1 MAPPRRVR
9 DESLVLRKAGSPDRE
24 LARLRDERW
33 ADALPSQR
41 RFQVSP
47 DARIL
52 AYTRPDTGA
61 LEIVRRD
68 GRATSVAHV
77 REGDVRFSPD
87 GKVLVALRGGY
98 GPQLVT
104 RVDLAR
110 FDANTWA
117 ELRNPS
123 WVEFC
128 AAGAVV
134 LHHHEDNR
142 SQCLTLLPWDGGA
155 PQQLVKT
162 EWGLTRFTVAKA
174 GTRIVYF
181 HQGNILALDRPGAAP
196 ERLGLVPGIIVHNAE
211 MSPDGRTVAFASSHG
226 LFVIEGDAVVL
237 RSQADEDVHSIW
249 FSCDGSALAWAGP
262 NRAVF
267 RKDGKER
274 ELAAEG
280 TPIAA
285 MRFLQASPG
294 LIVTR
299 GREVLHWNPEQDT
312 VEAISALD
320 DDGRELIGADIF
332 DGGIVLWT
340 ATPWEQARHRSRL

>member
-1 MAPPRRVR
+1 MR

-68 GRATSVAHV
+68 GRATTIDAV

-87 GKVLVALRGGY
+87 GKVLVACRSGY

-104 RVDLAR
+104 RVDLGR
-110 FDANTWA
+110 FQADTWA

-134 LHHHEDNR
+134 LHHHENQR
-142 SQCLTLLPWDGGA
+142 QQCLTLLPWEGP
-155 PQQLVKT
+155 PQQLVQT
-162 EWGLTRFTVAKA
+162 DWGLSRFTVAKA

-181 HQGNILALDRPGAAP
+181 HRSDIYALERPGAEP
-196 ERLGLVPGIIVHNAE
+196 EKIGSVAGSVVQNAE
-211 MSPDGRTVAFASSHG
+211 MSPDGRTVAFTAPHWG
-226 LFVIEGDAVVL
+226 LYLVEGSAAPVQ
-237 RSQADEDVHSIW
+237 RAAMNEAVHSIW
-249 FSCDGSALAWAGP
+249 FSRDGSALAWASP
-262 NRAVF
+262 ERAVY
-267 RKDGKER
+267 RKNGEER
-274 ELAAEG
+274 ELAAGEG
-280 TPIAA
+280 APIVA

-294 LIVTR
+294 LVVTR
-299 GREVLHWNPEQDT
+299 GREVLHWSPEQNA
-312 VEAISALD
+312 VETITTLD
-320 DDGRELIGADIF
+320 DDGRDLLGADLF

-340 ATPWEQARHRSRL
+340 ATPWENAGLRPRL